1 MASGGKFAVTEAVR
15 ELVPDWPAGQTVTCP
30 KCGRPGT
37 ASFTT
42 ARGSGGKYV
51 YRVVWH
57 SATERCLVPGAV
69 ARVTE
74 SGEVV
79 PLTPRGKAAKAKTKA
94 GAGARAVEAPPAR
107 AAETARLEEAAEEGE
122 LGRVVEEVRRLAE
135 SLRPAEA
142 ARAEA
147 LPEWE
152 DKAWWY
158 ALKVAKSEGA
168 FTEEPTEERFTRFV
182 NTVYEVGRRA
192 GVPALDVISA
202 AQHFR
207 LLAEAAERGEVS
219 WREADKA
226 KAVLNEATKLFM
238 RRVYQALRPKEGE
251 AAAPAAGGLGA
262 RLEELAAK
270 LEAAASKLEE
280 LASRV
285 AEASAQP
292 QAAAP
297 DFSFD
302 PFELDSFC
310 AVYVQKKKSEEAR
323 VAAAHGR
330 TVEEVKSAAKAV
342 KSAVVEEPR
351 RRGRVL
357 VELRA

>member
-1 MASGGKFAVTEAVR
+1 MASGGKLAVSERVR

-30 KCGRPGT
+30 KCGKPGT

-42 ARGSGGKYV
+42 GRGSGGKYV

-57 SATERCLVPGAV
+57 SASDRCFITGAV

-79 PLTPRGKAAKAKTKA
+79 PLTPKGKAAKAKA

-107 AAETARLEEAAEEGE
+107 AAEVSAARAVAETAKEE

-251 AAAPAAGGLGA
+251 AAAPAVA
-262 RLEELAAK
+262 RLEGLAAK

-285 AEASAQP
+285 AEASARLAAQP

-297 DFSFD
+297 DFSFG
-302 PFELDSFC
+302 PFELDSFW

>member
-1 MASGGKFAVTEAVR
+1 MASGGKFAVTEAAR

-30 KCGRPGT
+30 KCGKPGT

-79 PLTPRGKAAKAKTKA
+79 PLTPKGKAAKAKTKVEA
-94 GAGARAVEAPPAR
+94 GAGRVEAPPAR
-107 AAETARLEEAAEEGE
+107 AAETARLEAVAEEGE
-122 LGRVVEEVRRLAE
+122 LRRVVEEVRRLAE
-135 SLRPAEA
+135 SLQPVEA
-142 ARAEA
+142 AKAEA

-182 NTVYEVGRRA
+182 NTVYEVGRRV
-192 GVPALDVISA
+192 GVPAPDVISA
-202 AQHFR
+202 AQYFR
-207 LLAEAAERGEVS
+207 LLAESAKRGEVS

-251 AAAPAAGGLGA
+251 AAAPAVA

-285 AEASAQP
+285 AEASAKPAAQP
-292 QAAAP
+292 P
-297 DFSFD
+297 DFSFG
-302 PFELDSFC
+302 PFELDSFW
-310 AVYVQKKKSEEAR
+310 AVYVQKKKGEVAR

>member
-1 MASGGKFAVTEAVR
+1 MASGVTEAVR

-30 KCGRPGT
+30 KCGKPGT

-42 ARGSGGKYV
+42 GRGSGGKYV

-57 SATERCLVPGAV
+57 SASDRCFITGAV
-69 ARVTE
+69 AKITE
-74 SGEVV
+74 TGEVV
-79 PLTPRGKAAKAKTKA
+79 PLTPKGKAAKAKTKVE
-94 GAGARAVEAPPAR
+94 AGARAVEAPPAR
-107 AAETARLEEAAEEGE
+107 AAEAARLEGAAEEGE

-135 SLRPAEA
+135 SLRPAEV
-142 ARAEA
+142 ARLEA

-285 AEASAQP
+285 AEASARLAAQP

-297 DFSFD
+297 DFSFG
-302 PFELDSFC
+302 PFELDSFW

>member
-30 KCGRPGT
+30 KCGKPGT

-42 ARGSGGKYV
+42 GRGSGGKYV

-57 SATERCLVPGAV
+57 SASDRCFITGAV
-69 ARVTE
+69 AKVTE

-79 PLTPRGKAAKAKTKA
+79 PLTPRREAAKAKTKA
-94 GAGARAVEAPPAR
+94 EAGARAVEAPPAR
-107 AAETARLEEAAEEGE
+107 AAEAARLEAAAEEGE

-142 ARAEA
+142 AKAEA

-168 FTEEPTEERFTRFV
+168 LTEEPTEERLTRFV

-207 LLAEAAERGEVS
+207 LLAEAAERGEVP

-251 AAAPAAGGLGA
+251 VAAPAVA
-262 RLEELAAK
+262 RLEGLAAK

-285 AEASAQP
+285 AEASARLAAQP

-297 DFSFD
+297 DFSFG
-302 PFELDSFC
+302 PFELDSFW

-351 RRGRVL
+351 RRGRVV

>member
-1 MASGGKFAVTEAVR
+1 MASGVTEAVR

-57 SATERCLVPGAV
+57 SASKRCFITGAV

-79 PLTPRGKAAKAKTKA
+79 PLTPKGKAAKAKTKA

-107 AAETARLEEAAEEGE
+107 AAETARLEEVAEEGE

-285 AEASAQP
+285 AEASARLAAQP

-297 DFSFD
+297 DFSFG
-302 PFELDSFC
+302 PFELDSFW